1 MIKTGLPEFTND
13 GNKVANADHTY
24 IVGSSCRGKS
34 VIIKEMYDK
43 IYKKDKKLIIL
54 IISPSLNTPTFKKI
68 KADNII
74 RINKYN
80 KQTEQLIKK
89 IIAVQIEADLPYRF
103 LIIIDDVTDAYHSG
117 VLNNLFLVNRNQ
129 QISTILSVQ
138 YPLILSKRARS
149 SAKNIIAGGLNSAEC
164 IEVMLSSFLNN
175 ELLKKM
181 KEDTEYLKSQNIT
194 DNKKIKK
201 NELVDYYRYITDG
214 NDGHVFFYYNPQQRN
229 LQSFTL
235 KL

>member
-1 MIKTGLPEFTND
+1 
-13 GNKVANADHTY
+13 
-24 IVGSSCRGKS
+24 
-34 VIIKEMYDK
+34 MYDK